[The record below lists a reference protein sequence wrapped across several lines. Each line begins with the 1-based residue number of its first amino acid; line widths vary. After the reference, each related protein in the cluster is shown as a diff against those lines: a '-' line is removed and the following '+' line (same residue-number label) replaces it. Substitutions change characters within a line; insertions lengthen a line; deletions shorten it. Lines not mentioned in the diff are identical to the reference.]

1 MVGEERTE
9 HLFPTGQR
17 QNMYFLSWTWA
28 TPKLTPVTRLEQT
41 GADQGRDL
49 LPLSI
54 PRAAVRKTER
64 ETPAGSSDREP
75 YRTLPGRRRL
85 SYQIIHAPTGS
96 LSDKKII
103 SHIHIIESSSLV
115 PPAPVINKPR
125 ARLCWVV

>member
-1 MVGEERTE
+1 MVGEDRTE

-54 PRAAVRKTER
+54 PRAAVRKTEHG
-64 ETPAGSSDREP
+64 TPAGGSELSPAGPGCLIRLL
-75 YRTLPGRRRL
+75 TLPRGL
-85 SYQIIHAPTGS
+85 YQIKKSSPTFTS
-96 LSDKKII
+96 LS
-103 SHIHIIESSSLV
+103 
-115 PPAPVINKPR
+115 R
-125 ARLCWVV
+125 ARLFRLLLS